1 MSTPR
6 TRSLEQLRNLM
17 SELTVLRAQVEQA
30 ERNRTQSIVQFNR
43 LLKLRK
49 LEAARI
55 KPNCTPPASRTTSCP
70 KGQD

>member
-17 SELTVLRAQVEQA
+17 SELTALRARVEEA
-30 ERNRTQSIVQFNR
+30 ERNRSQSIVQFNR

-49 LEAARI
+49 LEAARDLP
-55 KPNCTPPASRTTSCP
+55 PNYGA
-70 KGQD
+70 

>member
-17 SELTVLRAQVEQA
+17 SELTLLRARVEEA
-30 ERNRTQSIVQFNR
+30 ERNRSRSIVQFNR

-49 LEAARI
+49 LEAIRV
-55 KPNCTPPASRTTSCP
+55 KPNCTPPAPLKRS
-70 KGQD
+70 